1 MLRAVQWRLFKLPLP
16 KGAWKTQESI
26 GYAFLKEIPK
36 PAVFFLVGSGSNGK
50 SVFVNTISNLFGQE
64 NVSTISLN
72 QLTNEYYTL
81 GLFGK
86 MVNIS
91 SETPHKKQINTDMV
105 KAAVA
110 GDWIS
115 GRNPYK
121 EPTKFKPYAKHFLS
135 MNQIPSKNQNS
146 NIKIKATVS
155 LHSYLII

>member
-1 MLRAVQWRLFKLPLP
+1 M
-16 KGAWKTQESI
+16 
-26 GYAFLKEIPK
+26 
-36 PAVFFLVGSGSNGK
+36 FFLIGSGSNGK
-50 SVFVNTISNLFGQE
+50 SVFVNTISSLFGQE

-155 LHSYLII
+155 LHSYLIIWNPKMQKLKWNSLDLAAGNYDIWTIGESWIFSIHLQ